1 MGLRITDG
9 MMINRVNLNIQRSLG
24 RFMNMQTQ
32 MSSGRRIN
40 KPSDDPVGTQR
51 DLNYRAQIDKIA
63 QYQRNV
69 EVASNWQ
76 RTYDS
81 ILADA
86 KDLLTSAKEQA
97 ISMSNSTYDAA
108 ARAAAAVE
116 IRSIFDRLLA
126 LGNSELEGKSIFA
139 GYKTDVTPF
148 QQSAAGVVYRGNDGI
163 IELEAE
169 ANLMTTTN
177 LVGSNVFLRQLQV
190 LGADSDLNPAVTGNT
205 LLADLN
211 GGSGVD
217 LTTGATPGTIA
228 ITDLNLGITSLID
241 FNAAPAA
248 TTVQDVINR
257 INNQLAADGITD
269 TVAKLGPSHNNLM
282 LEANPS
288 GIITANTSLAV
299 LNESRG
305 VDLGSGVIILRDGVN
320 PDIQM
325 DLTGSS
331 TIGDIIAK
339 FNAQAPAGVTM
350 QIDPVGNK
358 GLQIVDANPIPLGLE
373 VLEAGTTSSTA
384 ADLGILGSIA
394 PVLTGTDL
402 NPTVQFKIEETSGR
416 TAQDLGLLGEFT
428 GTYLGQDLNPR
439 LVATASIG
447 DLINGAGLSRGAIAL
462 RQGNMVRTVNLANP
476 AIITVQDLLDAIN
489 NSGLNIT
496 ASINAAGTGIQ
507 VVNNRT
513 DLSFSIVD
521 SGNSSDQSRQ
531 LGVYGGSD
539 LMASLLVLA
548 EALENN
554 DEEGVRTAVGTMG
567 KAIDHA
573 LTVRADVGARWSQL
587 ETIDARHVDNN
598 LAFTKLLS
606 DTEDADVTEMT
617 MQLSTYENHY
627 QVALMA
633 AAKIIQPSL
642 IDFLD

>member
-148 QQSAAGVVYRGNDGI
+148 QQSAAGVVYRGNDGV

-257 INNQLAADGITD
+257 INDQLAADGITD